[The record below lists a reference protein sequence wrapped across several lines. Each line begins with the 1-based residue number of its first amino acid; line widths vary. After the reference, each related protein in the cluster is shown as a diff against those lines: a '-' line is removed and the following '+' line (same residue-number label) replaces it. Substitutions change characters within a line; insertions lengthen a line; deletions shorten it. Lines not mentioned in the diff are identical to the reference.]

1 MRPLYIFDLDG
12 TLALIEH
19 RRKYVSLLPGSAVMV
34 QGKAAL
40 YAGPNE
46 KIEGDYWIDFGPGI
60 GTYSY
65 HPSDV
70 KFKPSWPAFF
80 AACVDD
86 KPNAPVITVL
96 HSLRYAAADIRIFS
110 GRSDEVRE
118 ETVTWLTTHT
128 NLRPREL
135 LGPMLRMR
143 KQGDYTPDEVLKK
156 QWFDELSTHDRMRLM
171 CVFDDRDKVVK
182 MWRDNG
188 VACFQV
194 APGEF

>member
-1 MRPLYIFDLDG
+1 LKPLYIFDLDG

-70 KFKPSWPAFF
+70 KFKPNWSAFF

-182 MWRDNG
+182 MWRDEG
-188 VACFQV
+188 VACFQM

>member
-1 MRPLYIFDLDG
+1 MKPLYIFDLDG

-46 KIEGDYWIDFGPGI
+46 KIEGDYWVDFGPGI

-70 KFKPSWPAFF
+70 EFKPNWPAFF
-80 AACVDD
+80 AACVSDR
-86 KPNAPVITVL
+86 PNAPVITVL

-118 ETVTWLTTHT
+118 ETVAWLTTHT

-135 LGPMLRMR
+135 LTSTLRMR

-182 MWRDNG
+182 MWRDEG